1 MIQIH
6 GHLVAVSTMSEQ
18 EKQKQ
23 PELKERPIYKRPN
36 ITEANEKDWE
46 DFFSAQE
53 EDVFDR

>member
-1 MIQIH
+1 
-6 GHLVAVSTMSEQ
+6 MSEQ